1 MNIQTVITN
10 GTDIDE
16 LHDRT
21 ARLDAEREEVYALA
35 REIVSWGI
43 QRDLLKRP
51 SPKKQKE
58 DAGDE

>member
-1 MNIQTVITN
+1 MNIKTVITN
-10 GTDIDE
+10 GTDIGE

-21 ARLDAEREEVYALA
+21 ARLDAEREDLYSLA

-43 QRDLLKRP
+43 QRGLLKRP
-51 SPKKQKE
+51 APKKQKE